1 MAPHELRLERPYQG
15 NVWAPCG
22 SMVFARTLPA
32 KPKRLRTVPKIGVPR
47 QVKLA
52 RGTVARQVGNQA
64 QES

>member
-1 MAPHELRLERPYQG
+1 
-15 NVWAPCG
+15 
-22 SMVFARTLPA
+22 MVFARTLPA